1 MALTHSACM
10 TLDKSFYLS
19 KEVMWIPYIY
29 VFQGDMRLRYWL
41 FFQNHKNGVR
51 EQGELLALGAMHP
64 AKQILIP
71 FNLILV
77 QSS

>member
-1 MALTHSACM
+1 M
-10 TLDKSFYLS
+10 
-19 KEVMWIPYIY
+19 PYIY